1 MLSSS
6 DGSAKIKRT
15 HRCPHPRLSQR
26 RSPQSHPHPSHAWPL
41 RGEEPTARVRNSRMR
56 PYSGEIDVTFFSS
69 SCLVQAPRDACSSRP
84 LLRKCSRK
92 KCRDEDVDGGS
103 DDDRRELR
111 GWEGAEIAGH
121 CARFRS
127 PGELEAPAPTS
138 CPLTMTATAAP
149 TQLSR
154 WRPPISDILPASC
167 EEILTAWIGI
177 KCLVLVELV
186 RSSVRI
192 FSLHSSIGTGD
203 TKVAAAAAD
212 RSFMTKAGPPGKA

>member
-1 MLSSS
+1 MT
-6 DGSAKIKRT
+6 DENFKFAAG
-15 HRCPHPRLSQR
+15 RL
-26 RSPQSHPHPSHAWPL
+26 
-41 RGEEPTARVRNSRMR
+41 
-56 PYSGEIDVTFFSS
+56 
-69 SCLVQAPRDACSSRP
+69 
-84 LLRKCSRK
+84 
-92 KCRDEDVDGGS
+92 
-103 DDDRRELR
+103 
-111 GWEGAEIAGH
+111 WEGAEIAGH

-138 CPLTMTATAAP
+138 CPLTMTATAAS

-154 WRPPISDILPASC
+154 WHPPISDILHASC
-167 EEILTAWIGI
+167 GEILTAWIGI

-192 FSLHSSIGTGD
+192 KFSLHSSIGTGD